1 LQERSALCKAE
12 EETKTVALLTK
23 RRQHLAEQIKDVE
36 ASIDEQIAVIDT
48 ELEWVDDVL
57 EMIRALGIKVKGDG
71 MK

>member
-1 LQERSALCKAE
+1 LKERSALCKEE
-12 EETKTVALLTK
+12 EETKMVALLAK
-23 RRQHLAEQIKDVE
+23 RNQHLAEQIKDTE

-71 MK
+71 ME

>member
-1 LQERSALCKAE
+1 
-12 EETKTVALLTK
+12 VALLAK
-23 RRQHLAEQIKDVE
+23 RKKHLAEQIKGAE
-36 ASIDEQIAVIDT
+36 ASSDEQIAVIDT